1 MSVSIS
7 KLGKSLAITSSNKF
21 SAPFSFFLLLSL
33 KCDCSCACYCPRD
46 LKLSSLLKILLFFIL
61 FSLGDFHYYIFQFTD
76 PLLWTTWSN
85 LLLIILGVLFILII
99 VFFSSIY
106 FFFIFSNSLL
116 NFSLCSFIP
125 LPSLLSMFIIIP
137 WTLYWADF
145 LSLPHL
151 VLFLKFCSLI
161 ENIFFSL
168 IILPNFLNFCV
179 LGRSVMFL
187 RLWEAA
193 LYGRCPVEPRSTFPP
208 TLLEL
213 CILGGPPCG
222 LHMFLYC
229 GRADYC
235 GHADR

>member
-1 MSVSIS
+1 MCSVSWFPLLCPQVHWFIFLYNLIYFWS
-7 KLGKSLAITSSNKF
+7 CECIFNF
-21 SAPFSFFLLLSL
+21 S
-33 KCDCSCACYCPRD
+33 
-46 LKLSSLLKILLFFIL
+46 
-61 FSLGDFHYYIFQFTD
+61 YYIFTSAWFF
-76 PLLWTTWSN
+76 
-85 LLLIILGVLFILII
+85 IIFSTLNFLQC
-99 VFFSSIY
+99 SSIL
-106 FFFIFSNSLL
+106 FPSLVRVFIIMSWNLYCVDCLSLL
-116 NFSLCSFIP
+116 
-125 LPSLLSMFIIIP
+125 
-137 WTLYWADF
+137 
-145 LSLPHL
+145 HL